1 MTRLDALKYCFDNIY
16 NIDNNKTLDEVKSV
30 IGEYYL
36 DELAFVNFIGIHY
49 DNLNKLHKIYLTSL
63 GKAYTTDIFNKKYR
77 K

>member
-49 DNLNKLHKIYLTSL
+49 ETCRTINNHGSHWLLKSV
-63 GKAYTTDIFNKKYR
+63 
-77 K
+77 